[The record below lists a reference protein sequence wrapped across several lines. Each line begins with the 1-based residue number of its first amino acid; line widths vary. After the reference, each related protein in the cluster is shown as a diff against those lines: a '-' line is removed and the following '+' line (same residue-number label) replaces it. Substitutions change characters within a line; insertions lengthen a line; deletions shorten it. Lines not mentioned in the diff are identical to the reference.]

1 MTVPT
6 TIKLQP
12 ADWRWATWRPYTPL
26 PRPEP
31 AVFDPEKAIEKAAN
45 IFYRHNL
52 VWPRLNLPHIMN
64 RTEAGFWLTLM
75 CTRLSNYGSIESIK
89 RQLQHLW
96 NEAPDWTVELASEK
110 FSATTRTFFWAE
122 MLIPLWNLF
131 SLPDTYRVI
140 NSFKPSHSQRHETFP
155 LSFGFQTY
163 IVPYLTDAERETL
176 RDVIREDVREWGWY
190 KDEIPHPSLYIAAAI
205 GGFSMELA
213 AKTSKIVSGSYRHL
227 RGSFYP
233 YRTNGIDIVFG
244 LDDPAKVES
253 EVRRLEQLLFRPEHV
268 IGWLAHTETK
278 ALDWVWH
285 SIINGDRKENT
296 LPVFRILALV
306 EDEVVVPWMLKLQK
320 EGPDTIP
327 AEASKWLNNHPELAA
342 HGTATIFA
350 TGGEYGNDA
359 RNYLRMLKR
368 KGHIDL
374 LNTIQ
379 LEPAAQERFKAEVLD
394 YSDNRLLPLPA
405 DQIPAWLADAVSSIQ
420 KDKKAKRP
428 TWVEAENLPQLLL
441 NKYALSSEQTNAL
454 LTALSKSTLDKPHP
468 FVNLIKSNIEPVFC
482 DRFVWELCLLWLQ
495 QGGDTKEKWALIAV
509 GLLGNDTSVL
519 KLIPLISKWPGEL
532 SHQRAVLGLDVLRKI
547 GTDTALM
554 QINSLS
560 QKAQFK
566 GLRGAAQ
573 KAIQAIADE
582 RNLSPEQLADRI
594 VPDCGLDADGKRTFD
609 YGARQFTLIVD
620 PELKPMIRGEDGK
633 LKPDLP
639 QSNRS
644 DDAEKAT
651 IAQAEWKLIK
661 KQVRSVAKLQSL
673 RLEMAMM
680 SRRTWT
686 PDEFKL
692 FLVDHPLM
700 IHLVRSL
707 VWCGYDAERNLQT
720 TFRVTD
726 EKDYATVDDEP
737 ISLDGFARVGLVHV
751 LQLTQKEIA
760 AWGQVLNDYDR
771 LPPFAQLGRKTYAL
785 NPDEIEETEIIRYK
799 DVSIEVT
806 AFIGILQK
814 LGWQRGVPQDAGIYY
829 EHSKPFPED
838 NVTAIVQYE
847 GIPIGYLGGWDNQE
861 IERCFLV
868 PGVYKANEA
877 YPKHEKRIPLGEVNR
892 VIMSEVLRDL
902 ELIASKGK
910 S

>member
-26 PRPEP
+26 QRREP
-31 AVFDPEKAIEKAAN
+31 ALFDLARATQKS
-45 IFYRHNL
+45 
-52 VWPRLNLPHIMN
+52 VSSGTSWPIHPLPHTMS
-64 RTEAGFWLTLM
+64 RGEAGFWLSSM
-75 CTRLSNYGSIESIK
+75 CLPYLNNSSKSFNH
-89 RQLQHLW
+89 QLREFLQ
-96 NEAPDWTVELASEK
+96 ETSEWTVERAIEK
-110 FSATTRTFFWAE
+110 LSSMIHWRIAAE
-122 MLIPLWNLF
+122 LMIPLWNLF
-131 SLPDTYRVI
+131 SPAEVYHIV
-140 NSFKPSHSQRHETFP
+140 NSFTVQLNYPITDSKLP
-155 LSFGFQTY
+155 LVVGFQQY
-163 IVPYLTDAERETL
+163 VAPYLTEAERIML
-176 RDVIREDVREWGWY
+176 REIIREDVQ
-190 KDEIPHPSLYIAAAI
+190 KQAIPQQYSAHLSLYLAAAV
-205 GGFSMELA
+205 GGFSAELQEKIA
-213 AKTSKIVSGSYRHL
+213 TLPDGACSSKGQYGYWRS
-227 RGSFYP
+227 
-233 YRTNGIDIVFG
+233 NGIELIFG
-244 LDDPAKVES
+244 LDDPAKVER
-253 EVRRLEQLLFRPEHV
+253 ETRRLGHPLYKPEHL
-268 IGWLAHTETK
+268 IGWLAHTETT
-278 ALDWVWH
+278 ALDHAYEGIVTH
-285 SIINGDRKENT
+285 YDKGTAASLFKIFELI
-296 LPVFRILALV
+296 
-306 EDEVVVPWMLKLQK
+306 EDEAVIPWMLKLQK
-320 EGPDTIP
+320 DAPGFIP
-327 AEASKWLNNHPELAA
+327 AEANKWLNTHRELSA
-342 HGTATIFA
+342 HGAAIA
-350 TGGEYGNDA
+350 LSAGGKDA
-359 RNYLRMLKR
+359 NEARDYLRLLKR
-368 KGHIDL
+368 KGYKEL
-374 LNTIQ
+374 LNTLQ
-379 LEPAAQERFKAEVLD
+379 LAPDAQERLKAEVLD
-394 YSDNRLLPLPA
+394 HTDNRLLPLLPT
-405 DQIPAWLADAVSSIQ
+405 DQTPMWLSDAVSAIQ

-428 TWVEAENLPQLLL
+428 LWIEPEDLPQIPL
-441 NKYALSSEQTNAL
+441 NKQALTSEHINAL
-454 LTALSKSTLDKPHP
+454 LIALRKSTLDKPHP
-468 FVNLIKSNIEPVFC
+468 FVILIKANIEPVFC
-482 DRFVWELCLLWLQ
+482 DQFAWGLFSIWLER
-495 QGGDTKEKWALIAV
+495 GGDTKEKWALIAI

-566 GLRGAAQ
+566 RLRGAAQ
-573 KAIQAIADE
+573 KAIQSIADE
-582 RNLSPEQLADRI
+582 RNLTPEQLADRI

-686 PDEFKL
+686 PNEFKM

-707 VWCGYDAERNLQT
+707 VWCGYNAERTLQT

-737 ISLDGFARVGLVHV
+737 LSLDGFTRVGLVHV

-760 AWGQVLNDYDR
+760 VWGEVLNDYDR

-814 LGWQRGVPQDAGIYY
+814 LGWQRGVPGDGGVYY

-847 GIPIGYLGGWDNQE
+847 GIPIGYLGGWNNQE